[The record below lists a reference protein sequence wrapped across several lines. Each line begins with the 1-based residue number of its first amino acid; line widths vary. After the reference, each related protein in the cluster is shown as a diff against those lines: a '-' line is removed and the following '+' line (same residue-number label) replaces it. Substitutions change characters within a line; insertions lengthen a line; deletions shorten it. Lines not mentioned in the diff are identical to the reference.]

1 MAKIININAA
11 TVVNLSIV
19 SVAVEINDNGVL
31 VNNDTYTF
39 NANDFSSWTDDA
51 TNDIAVLRF
60 AEIHTL
66 TIDNTYSSYTY
77 EGTPCADA
85 VELVDLVTANVSANA
100 TSGGGGASYT
110 VYRALLTQSGTNA
123 PVATVLENTLGFT
136 PTWVRSG
143 AGFYYVDNAQILA
156 AGAANKLFYQ
166 SGCSVRIPNSGDFH
180 YMDFKWDSD
189 VPQLQLLTSDETNYA
204 DDIISG
210 GDGFWNLSVII
221 IIYP

>member
-1 MAKIININAA
+1 MAKTINKSAA

-19 SVAVEINDNGVL
+19 SVAVQITENGVL
-31 VNNDTYTF
+31 VNDDNYTF

-51 TNDIAVLRF
+51 TDNIAVLRF

-66 TIDNTYSSYTY
+66 TVDNTYTSYTY
-77 EGTPCADA
+77 EGNPCADA
-85 VELVDLVTANVSANA
+85 VALVDLVAANVSANA

-110 VYRALLTQSGTNA
+110 IYRALLTQSGTNA

-136 PTWVRSG
+136 PTWDRSAPG
-143 AGFYYVDNAQILA
+143 IYYIDDAQIVS

-166 SGCSVRIPNSGDFH
+166 SGCSVRTPNPGDFH

-189 VPQLQLLTSDETNYA
+189 APQLQLLTSDETSYA

-210 GDGFWNLSVII
+210 GDGFWNLPVTI

>member
-1 MAKIININAA
+1 MAKTININAA
-11 TVVNLSIV
+11 SVVNLSIV

-39 NANDFSSWTDDA
+39 NANDFSSWTDSA

-77 EGTPCADA
+77 DGNPCADA
-85 VELVDLVTANVSANA
+85 VALVDLVTANVSANA

-110 VYRALLTQSGTNA
+110 IYRALLTQSGTNA

-136 PTWVRSG
+136 PTWDRSG
-143 AGFYYVDNAQILA
+143 PGLYYVDDAQILA

-166 SGCSVRIPNSGDFH
+166 SACSVSIPNSGDFH

-189 VPQLQLLTSDETNYA
+189 APQLKILTSDETNYA

-210 GDGFWNLSVII
+210 GDGFWNLSVTII
-221 IIYP
+221 VYP